1 MEMEMATMYMTAR
14 RRGREHGGMMKE
26 ATAETEEERLA
37 SRDETWSF
45 VIVLSLEGRR
55 CDRFIY
61 TDHRRHRRQK
71 LKLILRL
78 YLGFFFFFFTILP
91 REITGWMDINK

>member
-1 MEMEMATMYMTAR
+1 MEMEMARMNVTAR
-14 RRGREHGGMMKE
+14 RRGREHGGMTKE
-26 ATAETEEERLA
+26 ATAEEERLA

-71 LKLILRL
+71 LNFKTLF
-78 YLGFFFFFFTILP
+78 GFFSFFYYFT
-91 REITGWMDINK
+91 